1 MKTVDL
7 SVLLY
12 DGLVSFPSHPK
23 VVFMDHITHDF
34 SKPRYTAPCEG
45 YASKI
50 FMMSDHS
57 GTHMDA
63 PYHFFKDGLTIEQ
76 IPIDATMGDAVLI
89 DCSDK
94 NPSVPVTREMVEAVV
109 ERDQLEIKE
118 NSIVLFRCWN
128 GEWNGEGFHECKS
141 LAPSVGDW
149 VVENKI
155 KAIGLDLPNAD
166 INENMQRDVHLAL
179 LSRNILIMENIVNLD
194 KLSKKH
200 FYFIGTPLNLKGLT
214 GSPIRA
220 IAVEEW

>member
-1 MKTVDL
+1 MNVVDL

-23 VVFMDHITHDF
+23 VVMMDHITHDF

-76 IPIDATMGDAVLI
+76 IPIEATMGNAKVI
-89 DCSDK
+89 DVSEKD
-94 NPSVPVTREMVEAVV
+94 PHELVTREMVEAAV
-109 ERDQLEIKE
+109 EKDQLEINEKD
-118 NSIVLFRCWN
+118 IVLFRCWP
-128 GEWNGEGFHECKS
+128 GEWNGEGFHQCKS
-141 LAPSVGDW
+141 LAPSVADW
-149 VVENKI
+149 VVDHKL

-166 INENMQRDVHLAL
+166 INENMQRDVHLML
-179 LSRNILIMENIVNLD
+179 LGRNILIMENIVNLD
-194 KLSKKH
+194 KLSKKS

-220 IAVEEW
+220 IAIEKW

>member
-7 SVLLY
+7 SVVLY

-94 NPSVPVTREMVEAVV
+94 NPAEPVTREMVEAVV

-118 NSIVLFRCWN
+118 NSIVLFRCWD
-128 GEWNGEGFHECKS
+128 GEWNAEGFHECKS

-179 LSRNILIMENIVNLD
+179 LSRNILIMENIVNLE

>member
-7 SVLLY
+7 SVQLY

-76 IPIDATMGDAVLI
+76 IPIEATMGEAVLI
-89 DCSDK
+89 DVSDK
-94 NPSVPVTREMVEAVV
+94 HPAEPVTREMVEAVV

-118 NSIVLFRCWN
+118 NQIVLFRCWP
-128 GEWNGEGFHECKS
+128 GEWNGEGFHDCKS
-141 LAPSVGDW
+141 LDASIGEW
-149 VVENKI
+149 VVENKL

-166 INENMQRDVHLAL
+166 INENMRRDVHLAL
-179 LSRNILIMENIVNLD
+179 LSRNILIMENIVNLE